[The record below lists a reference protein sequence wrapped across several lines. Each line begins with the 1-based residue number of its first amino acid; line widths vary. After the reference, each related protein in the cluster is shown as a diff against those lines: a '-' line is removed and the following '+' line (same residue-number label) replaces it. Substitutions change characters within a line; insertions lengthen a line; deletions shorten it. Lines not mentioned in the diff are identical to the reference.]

1 MSFRS
6 MVFRSMWYGSEVLL
20 SLRWAFV
27 LLIGLFAVNVAVAA
41 DVGAGKAAYAVCAA
55 CHGANGEGNIA
66 MNAPKIAGQEGWYI
80 KRQLAAYQAGTRGT
94 ASGDAF
100 GMQMRPMAMTIAGPA
115 AVDNLVAYIKTMP
128 VAPSAAT
135 ITGDVAAGKATYAIC
150 AACHGPAGE
159 GNEQLGGPKLAG
171 QNDWYLVRQ
180 MNNYNGGLRGYD
192 SSDIFGMQMKPMA
205 ATVNSP
211 EAINNVVA
219 YINSLQ

>member
-1 MSFRS
+1 MSKTK
-6 MVFRSMWYGSEVLL
+6 
-20 SLRWAFV
+20 
-27 LLIGLFAVNVAVAA
+27 I
-41 DVGAGKAAYAVCAA
+41 DVQA
-55 CHGANGEGNIA
+55 HGPL
-66 MNAPKIAGQEGWYI
+66 APGFEQI
-80 KRQLAAYQAGTRGT
+80 LTD
-94 ASGDAF
+94 DALQF
-100 GMQMRPMAMTIAGPA
+100 IAGPA

>member
-6 MVFRSMWYGSEVLL
+6 MWFGSDGLLTGRWVL
-20 SLRWAFV
+20 A
-27 LLIGLFAVNVAVAA
+27 LIAGLCAMNAAVAA
-41 DVGAGKAAYAVCAA
+41 DVAAGKAAYALCSA

-66 MNAPKIAGQEGWYI
+66 MNAPKIAGQEGWYL

-94 ASGDAF
+94 ASGDTF
-100 GMQMRPMAMTIAGPA
+100 GMQMRPMAMTIASPA
-115 AVDNLVAYIKTMP
+115 AVDNLIAYIHTLP

-135 ITGDVAAGKATYAIC
+135 ITGDAAAGKAAYAVC
-150 AACHGPAGE
+150 AACHGQAGE
-159 GNEQLGGPKLAG
+159 GSEPLGGPRLAG

-180 MNNYNGGLRGYD
+180 INNYNDGLRGYA

-205 ATVNSP
+205 ATLINAD
-211 EAINNVVA
+211 AINNVVA